1 MNDRVQLKREETV
14 GDDVVLSDI
23 NPKTNTQSIDDSVSG
38 DSLDKT
44 LDRMWQSINNKLSRI
59 VNSVNGRTGVVVL
72 SPEDVGLDQVDN
84 VSLSDIKKWVINRL
98 TQEFNNKR
106 IALFDTLNDVRT
118 YISDNDE
125 AHKDKPFYSHH
136 GFDGDDR
143 AYIGYIWW
151 DEGKRTLDETHM
163 VIDTVGRTDNSI
175 IYNEDI
181 NGRNL
186 SGGGIGVNIWKYE
199 DALEL
204 YNDASGGKA
213 DSGLRINKDKLVG
226 NLYHFDGVYGNGESD
241 DTEAL
246 LWYTKGIPTDAEA
259 VIIYLDGSPVKEKM
273 WSSSQQTATFYL
285 RLETWNTPRFKI
297 GDLIICDFRD
307 YVVDKTVPSGMNP
320 DLMNR
325 NPMIGMVV
333 DIPSEATGSTSYR
346 IDFYT
351 IGVYAGWGL
360 IERDVK
366 RRAPEYTEYSNSH
379 DYKSLDIL
387 LATGSIVQEPNGQY
401 NMSGMTLIKKNN
413 DPGDDIGPAT
423 GNVMLPSGPTN
434 VMHPDG
440 RYEGGL
446 RVNTDASLCTIPYN
460 LCGRMWLDG
469 VSDSCIAVNW
479 RANVEHG
486 IGDPSNNPYT
496 TGSEYN
502 GNSASAIGINLLKA
516 TTPGENINPDAY
528 GGLGVYNYRFTNL
541 SGLRISNGE
550 QKMTKEFLGLG
561 ENDIFGDT
569 DETTG
574 PTVDASTSGGLSVN
588 VGKYLEIKPGDIPE
602 HYTNYYDGGKVN
614 VRINTEKGLIGNDNN
629 QIELN
634 VTDGMFSFD
643 ESNNNKLK
651 LTLVTDHGIDY
662 SDGGEIPGQPESIVI
677 PKGIYVKVHE
687 GFGLSFD
694 KGSIIIKADTTKGLD
709 FNHLGRLIV
718 KLGEGVEFDENGCI
732 SATGAGNALT
742 FTDING
748 NSIEYKPSADP
759 KTITLGRGLQIT
771 DE

>member
-213 DSGLRINKDKLVG
+213 DSGLRVNKDKLVG

-246 LWYTKGIPTDAEA
+246 LWYTKGIPTDAE
-259 VIIYLDGSPVKEKM
+259 
-273 WSSSQQTATFYL
+273 
-285 RLETWNTPRFKI
+285 
-297 GDLIICDFRD
+297 
-307 YVVDKTVPSGMNP
+307 
-320 DLMNR
+320 
-325 NPMIGMVV
+325 
-333 DIPSEATGSTSYR
+333 
-346 IDFYT
+346 
-351 IGVYAGWGL
+351 
-360 IERDVK
+360 K
-366 RRAPEYTEYSNSH
+366 R
-379 DYKSLDIL
+379 
-387 LATGSIVQEPNGQY
+387 
-401 NMSGMTLIKKNN
+401 
-413 DPGDDIGPAT
+413 
-423 GNVMLPSGPTN
+423 
-434 VMHPDG
+434 
-440 RYEGGL
+440 
-446 RVNTDASLCTIPYN
+446 
-460 LCGRMWLDG
+460 
-469 VSDSCIAVNW
+469 
-479 RANVEHG
+479 
-486 IGDPSNNPYT
+486 
-496 TGSEYN
+496 
-502 GNSASAIGINLLKA
+502 
-516 TTPGENINPDAY
+516 
-528 GGLGVYNYRFTNL
+528 
-541 SGLRISNGE
+541 
-550 QKMTKEFLGLG
+550 
-561 ENDIFGDT
+561 
-569 DETTG
+569 
-574 PTVDASTSGGLSVN
+574 
-588 VGKYLEIKPGDIPE
+588 
-602 HYTNYYDGGKVN
+602 
-614 VRINTEKGLIGNDNN
+614 
-629 QIELN
+629 
-634 VTDGMFSFD
+634 
-643 ESNNNKLK
+643 
-651 LTLVTDHGIDY
+651 
-662 SDGGEIPGQPESIVI
+662 
-677 PKGIYVKVHE
+677 
-687 GFGLSFD
+687 
-694 KGSIIIKADTTKGLD
+694 
-709 FNHLGRLIV
+709 
-718 KLGEGVEFDENGCI
+718 
-732 SATGAGNALT
+732 
-742 FTDING
+742 
-748 NSIEYKPSADP
+748 
-759 KTITLGRGLQIT
+759 
-771 DE
+771 

>member
-125 AHKDKPFYSHH
+125 SHKDKPFYSHH

-181 NGRNL
+181 NDRNL

-213 DSGLRINKDKLVG
+213 DSGLRINKDKIIG

-246 LWYTKGIPTDAEA
+246 LWYTTGVPTDAESA
-259 VIIYLDGSPVKEKM
+259 IIYLDGSPVKEKM
-273 WSSSQQTATFYL
+273 WTLSSTVATFYL
-285 RLETWNTPRFKI
+285 RLETWSTPRFKI
-297 GDLIICDFRD
+297 GDLILCDFKD
-307 YVVDKTVPSGMNP
+307 YTVDKTVPVGMNP

-360 IERDVK
+360 IERK
-366 RRAPEYTEYSNSH
+366 APRRSPEYTEYTNSH
-379 DYKSLDIL
+379 KYRSLDIL
-387 LATGSIVQEPNGQY
+387 LARGMIAQEPTSSY
-401 NMSGMTLIKKNN
+401 NMSGMTIVKKRS
-413 DPGDDIGPAT
+413 DPGPDVSPTT
-423 GNVMLPSGPTN
+423 GNIILPSGKTN
-434 VMHPDG
+434 VMSDAG
-440 RYEGGL
+440 KYEGGI
-446 RVNTDASLCTIPYN
+446 RVNTDASLCIIPYN
-460 LCGRMWLDG
+460 LCGKEWIPG
-469 VSDSCIAVNW
+469 VSDSCIAANW
-479 RANVEHG
+479 RANIEHVYDAG
-486 IGDPSNNPYT
+486 EASLGAEID
-496 TGSEYN
+496 GS
-502 GNSASAIGINLLKA
+502 GASGIGINLLKA
-516 TTPGENINPDAY
+516 TTTGEVINDAAY
-528 GGLGVYNYRFTNL
+528 NELGVYNYRFTNL
-541 SGLRISNGE
+541 SGLRVSNSD
-550 QKMTKEFLGLG
+550 QRLTREFLGLS
-561 ENDIFGDT
+561 ETDITGIT
-569 DETTG
+569 DESTG
-574 PTVDASTSGGLSVN
+574 PVIDASTSGGLSVN

-602 HYTNYYDGGKVN
+602 HYTDYYDGGKVN

-634 VTDGMFSFD
+634 AD
-643 ESNNNKLK
+643 EHFFKYNEENGNKLE
-651 LTLVTDHGIDY
+651 LRLDANRGVGLYYDPD
-662 SDGGEIPGQPESIVI
+662 IPEGQPNST
-677 PKGIYVKVHE
+677 GIYVKIAE
-687 GFGLSFD
+687 GLKYDDIGRLAVD
-694 KGSIIIKADTTKGLD
+694 VDANRGIDIEGRQIII
-709 FNHLGRLIV
+709 
-718 KLGEGVEFDENGCI
+718 KLGEGVSFDENGYI
-732 SATGAGNALT
+732 TATGSGNALT
-742 FTDING
+742 FVDING
-748 NSIEYKPSADP
+748 KSIEYKPANDAT
-759 KTITLGRGLQIT
+759 TITLGRGLQIT